1 MKKIILSTILVILV
15 VFSPLVSGAENGP
28 AFHDLS
34 GYLVSLDKTPPTIK
48 LATGS
53 GEKKFHW
60 ILGKTGFF
68 GHEGQE
74 IEASVFLR
82 RFKHSS
88 VTLVFE
94 GKIVVNV
101 FATRF

>member
-1 MKKIILSTILVILV
+1 MKKIILSAILV
-15 VFSPLVSGAENGP
+15 VLVVFWPLVCGAENNP
-28 AFHDLS
+28 VLHDLS

-53 GEKKFHW
+53 GEKTFHW
-60 ILGKTGFF
+60 NPGETGFF

-88 VTLVFE
+88 ITLVFE
-94 GKIVVNV
+94 GKTVVNV
-101 FATRF
+101 FAARF